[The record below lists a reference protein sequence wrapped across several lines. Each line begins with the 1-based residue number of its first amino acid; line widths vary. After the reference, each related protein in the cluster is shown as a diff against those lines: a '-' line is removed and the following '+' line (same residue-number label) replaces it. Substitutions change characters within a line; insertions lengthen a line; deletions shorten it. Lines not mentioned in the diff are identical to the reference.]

1 MLLEA
6 SARLYAIALPLDIIY
21 KQSGRAGKGCRC
33 NPVYEQRFG
42 VSNLVQ
48 PPFIT
53 ADSLPAKRDRS
64 GSFLPD

>member
-21 KQSGRAGKGCRC
+21 KQSGRAGKGYRC
-33 NPVYEQRFG
+33 NPVYDQRIG

-48 PPFIT
+48 PSFIA
-53 ADSLPAKRDRS
+53 ADSWPAKRDRS